1 MTFMYRY
8 GALITDKLKG
18 CATMHINI
26 NINEGRGC
34 RLPETHTRYS
44 VVVVGT

>member
-26 NINEGRGC
+26 NEGRGC
-34 RLPETHTRYS
+34 RLPETHTSYS
-44 VVVVGT
+44 VVVVGM